1 MRFSGAASG
10 EQRRARAG
18 GRVRC
23 ARRAAR
29 AAVLAY
35 VKAKVG
41 VCRACSMPQRLVSMA
56 MTWKT
61 VWKASAM
68 RPRLPAAT
76 PYADCASASADSAP
90 TKVSSERDS
99 RPDSAAS
106 KSAEARADAQHVA
119 PHDARLRS

>member
-1 MRFSGAASG
+1 
-10 EQRRARAG
+10 
-18 GRVRC
+18 
-23 ARRAAR
+23 
-29 AAVLAY
+29 
-35 VKAKVG
+35 
-41 VCRACSMPQRLVSMA
+41 MA

-106 KSAEARADAQHVA
+106 KSAEARADHILAA
-119 PHDARLRS
+119 ERGGARLRGCRRRSGEPGGLCRESVERADATRTLQRI